1 MISCLHDRMM
11 ALIRSERNKLL
22 TVDELHEIIQSISND
37 NISGEDKL
45 WKPKGGQVLAMS
57 VNPDSDPGELI
68 VFTPVMSPSF
78 PIALLRTLLHNY
90 PLMVTPLGPASRHSN
105 SSY

>member
-1 MISCLHDRMM
+1 MM

-68 VFTPVMSPSF
+68 ADSLYAYNVTIVSHC
-78 PIALLRTLLHNY
+78 IAAH
-90 PLMVTPLGPASRHSN
+90 VAS
-105 SSY
+105 